1 VLRGLFRRF
10 DTPADLK
17 GASPSRPGPDALA
30 IRWLGTAAHRIR
42 FGGKTLLLDP
52 FVSRPGIGSLLRP
65 LRPDPGAIDRWAPEA
80 DAVVVGHAH
89 YDHLL
94 DAPAI
99 ARRTGA
105 VLLGSRSTA
114 RVAVAHGVERARI
127 AAAGEHGLAAEV
139 GPFSVELVPSLH
151 AKILLGRSYIFPGE
165 IRRVPSRPL
174 RVHQYRDGGALGVI
188 IRAGDVTVYHNGSAD
203 LVDAAL
209 EGKRADVLLC
219 GIAGWRYTAGYL
231 ERLVRLLSPRL
242 IVPTHYDAFFWPLEE
257 GVRLLPGLAFERFLD
272 EVARVAPGTRVLA
285 PGPWEELRV
294 SDGGRSFEVVPIS

>member
-10 DTPADLK
+10 DAPAELK
-17 GASPSRPGPDALA
+17 GATVSRPGPDALA
-30 IRWLGTAAHRIR
+30 IRWLGTAAHSLR
-42 FGGKTLLLDP
+42 FGGRTLLVDP
-52 FVSRPGIGSLLRP
+52 FVSRPGFGSLLRP
-65 LRPDPGAIDRWAPEA
+65 LRPDLRAIERWAPEA

-114 RVAVAHGVERARI
+114 KVAVAQGVERARV
-127 AAAGEHGLAAEV
+127 AVAGEHGLAAEV
-139 GPFSVELVPSLH
+139 GPFSIELVPSLH

-165 IRRVPSRPL
+165 IRHVPRRPL
-174 RVHQYRDGGALGVI
+174 RVHHYRDGGALGVI
-188 IRAGDVTVYHNGSAD
+188 VRAGDVTVYHNGSAD

-231 ERLVRLLSPRL
+231 ERLVRLLSPKL
-242 IVPTHYDAFFWPLEE
+242 IVPTHYDVFFWPLEE
-257 GVRLLPGLAFERFLD
+257 GVRLLPGVAFERFVE
-272 EVARVAPGTRVLA
+272 EVGRIAPGTRVLA

-294 SDGGRSFEVVPIS
+294 SEGGRRFEVVSV